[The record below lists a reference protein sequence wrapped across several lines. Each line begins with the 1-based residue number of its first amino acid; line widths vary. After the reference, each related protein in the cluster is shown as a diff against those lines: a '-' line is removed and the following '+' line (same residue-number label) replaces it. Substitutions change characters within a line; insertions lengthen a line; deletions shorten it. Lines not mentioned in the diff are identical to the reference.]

1 MNKADRKNEKD
12 MYWKPASVMPIDSN
26 HKFSISMKNTMK
38 KQTKAISLDN
48 INLDSLDSSFEF
60 DKQYLQKIRPLT
72 DPVLRNAIKNRNSD
86 LIITRIR
93 QLNII
98 PKNVVSDITVEA
110 NSRNTTPQ
118 PKGAIVVT
126 PALVYTIAGGIAS
139 VVAAVTA
146 AVSIGVYLY
155 VRTKGKRFS
164 TGDFGSIKIYP
175 QIGPILRQIID
186 MTDLNFAE
194 KVDEELINLLC
205 AEAKEYF
212 RIHPDLD
219 PEVSRD
225 R

>member
-1 MNKADRKNEKD
+1 MSKADRKNEKD
-12 MYWKPASVMPIDSN
+12 MYGKPASVMPIDSN

-98 PKNVVSDITVEA
+98 PKNVVSDITVAA

-118 PKGAIVVT
+118 PKGLIVVT
-126 PALVYTIAGGIAS
+126 PALVYTIAGGVAS

-175 QIGPILRQIID
+175 QMGPILRQIID